1 MSVLWDGSQP
11 RKSGSEKKLVLLRAT
26 KAGLPV
32 YFVISLLEKAQSGGT
47 DAESLKNVVDSVFEK
62 KGNRPTPILL
72 DDYFTKTVSATAN
85 GANVNMGKYNGSL
98 KIMARERPWL
108 IVIHCMNHRIELA
121 IKDMIKSVDK
131 FEECDKFYNMILTY
145 S

>member
-1 MSVLWDGSQP
+1 M
-11 RKSGSEKKLVLLRAT
+11 
-26 KAGLPV
+26 
-32 YFVISLLEKAQSGGT
+32 AQFGGT

-108 IVIHCMNHRIELA
+108 IVMHCMNHRIELA